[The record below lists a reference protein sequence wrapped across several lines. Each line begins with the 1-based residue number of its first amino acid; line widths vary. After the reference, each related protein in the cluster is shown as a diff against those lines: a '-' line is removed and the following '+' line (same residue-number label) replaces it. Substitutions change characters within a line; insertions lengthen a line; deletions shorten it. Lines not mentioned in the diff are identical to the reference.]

1 MSMIKNKDYVNE
13 YIEYLK
19 IDRKYS
25 LNTLLSY
32 ENDLN
37 QYINYLKDKNILNC
51 TKEDI
56 NNFLINEK
64 KFKNE
69 KSVSHTLTVLRNFYK
84 FLEVNEY
91 IKINPTEYI
100 DLPKLKKS
108 LPNVLSTEEVTKIL
122 DISLKTKYDYR
133 NKAMLEL
140 MYSSGLRISELINL
154 KTYDVNLNENLV
166 KVTGKGSKQRIIP
179 IDDIATKYLFIYM
192 NEYRQQLL
200 KKDRT
205 DDLFLNSRGTKISRQ
220 AMFKLLKQLAVQKNI
235 QTDFSPHTLRHSFA
249 THMLE
254 NGADLR
260 SIQELLGHSDIST
273 TQIYTHIS
281 NKILKESYDESHPH
295 SK

>member
-1 MSMIKNKDYVNE
+1 MSMIKNKEYVNE

-25 LNTLLSY
+25 SNTLLSY
-32 ENDLN
+32 ETELN
-37 QYINYLKDKNILNC
+37 QYLDFIKEKNILKS

-56 NNFLINEK
+56 INFLNLEK
-64 KFKNE
+64 RRKNE
-69 KSVSHTLTVLRNFYK
+69 RSVSHTLTVLRNFYK
-84 FLEVNEY
+84 FLETNEY
-91 IKINPTEYI
+91 IKINPTECI
-100 DLPKLKKS
+100 DLPKLRKS
-108 LPNVLSTEEVTKIL
+108 LPNVLSTEEVTQL
-122 DISLKTKYDYR
+122 LAISLKTKYDYR

-154 KTYDVNLNENLV
+154 KTYDINLNENLV
-166 KVTGKGSKQRIIP
+166 KVTGKGSKERIIP
-179 IDDIATKYLFIYM
+179 IDDVATKYLEIYIK
-192 NEYRQQLL
+192 EYRFQLL
-200 KKDRT
+200 KKDKT

-220 AMFKLLKQLAVQKNI
+220 AMFKLLKQLASEKNI

-281 NKILKESYDESHPH
+281 NKLLKESYNESHPH